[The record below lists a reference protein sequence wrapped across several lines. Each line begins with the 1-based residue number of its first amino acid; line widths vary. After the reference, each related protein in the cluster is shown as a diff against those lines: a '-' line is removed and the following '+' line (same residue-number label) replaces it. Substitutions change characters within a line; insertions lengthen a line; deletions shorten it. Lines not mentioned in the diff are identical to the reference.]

1 MTYPPIALSFPPS
14 IHWSSAFR
22 STLLSIYL
30 MCTCPPITL
39 LVSVQNA
46 CDTPGAVPGAR
57 ITEIKNMWSLPSRSS
72 QLVGETGH
80 RKLQVLF
87 LISFPATLSSSV
99 CSSCTGSELPQML
112 QADACRGL
120 PPTTPAPGKPFA
132 HISTGCSPSSAS
144 TQPSR
149 GGEAFACLSLPSL
162 ICSLVSRALAS
173 IHMLCLYPLFI
184 LSP

>member
-120 PPTTPAPGKPFA
+120 PRPPPLLGSPLPTYPQAAPRP
-132 HISTGCSPSSAS
+132 
-144 TQPSR
+144 R
-149 GGEAFACLSLPSL
+149 
-162 ICSLVSRALAS
+162 
-173 IHMLCLYPLFI
+173 PL
-184 LSP
+184 LSPPVGVRPLRAFLCPP

>member
-144 TQPSR
+144 TQPSH

-162 ICSLVSRALAS
+162 ICSLVS
-173 IHMLCLYPLFI
+173 
-184 LSP
+184 